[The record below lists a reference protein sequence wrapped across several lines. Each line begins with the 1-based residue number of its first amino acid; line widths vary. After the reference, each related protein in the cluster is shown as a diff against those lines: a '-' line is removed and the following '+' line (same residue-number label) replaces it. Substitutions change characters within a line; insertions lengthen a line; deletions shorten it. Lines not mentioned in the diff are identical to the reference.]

1 MSPFFRWAGTVSEAR
16 RIDFSTKD
24 EPLRRDVSLLGA
36 LVGAVVREQEGDEA
50 FEAVEAARR
59 AAIERRESAGSDVE
73 SALVARLSGLDP
85 HRSEVLVRAFA
96 LWFRATNLAEQVH
109 RVRRRRAWEAS
120 GRPSRGTLAEAAGM
134 LAASGT
140 TDAEIVDLVGRV
152 RLEPVFTA
160 HPTEAT
166 RRLVLEKMQR
176 IARVLVQRLDRDADA
191 AAERT
196 AMTRIRRE
204 LTTAWLTDE
213 HPEDRPAVAD
223 EVEHV
228 LYYLTDVF
236 YPLVPA
242 FYEGIRREL
251 GKLPAAAAAE
261 IPIVV
266 RFASWV
272 GGDMDGNPNVDAGTI
287 RATLERHRAAV
298 LALYRREIEGL
309 RSRLTHSKNRTGFDN
324 AVLSRLEEYRGRFPD
339 TDAEIPNR
347 YRDMPYE
354 NFLRFVVRRLD
365 ETRTGHAAGYAGPA
379 EFLSDLRSVEESLA
393 RHRGVLAGRTLMRRT
408 RRRVE
413 TFGFHLAALDVR
425 QDAEVHRAALGDDR
439 DALDRCLDV
448 FRALAWARETMG
460 PESLG
465 AYIVSMAREPADV
478 LAVLALARRAGL
490 SDEAGSVPLDV
501 SPLFETVAD
510 LERSAETLDALFA
523 DADYRTHLR
532 ARGNRQVVMIGYS
545 DSNKDG
551 GITAARW
558 ALHRAQERIVA
569 ACDRAGVEPVLFH
582 GRGGTISRGGG
593 KARRAVLSAPP
604 GSVRARLRVTE
615 QGEMIDLKFGMRPIA
630 LRTLEQ
636 EASAVLLATG
646 MPPRDDPRA
655 ERWSAMMARI
665 ADASRNAYRGLV
677 RDDPRFL
684 PYFRAATPIDVIERM
699 PIGSRPPS
707 RKTGGGPE
715 SLRAIPWVFAWTQSR
730 HLLPGWYGVGAGLAA
745 GVREFGEEAVS
756 EMARGWAFLGA
767 LLGDV
772 EMVLA
777 KADLAI
783 AERYAALAGEE
794 GHPVFEAVAAEHR
807 RTLDLVLRLRG
818 RTSLLDDEP
827 ALARSIR
834 LRNPYVDPM
843 SFLQVDLLRRWRA
856 GGREDASLFRALQA
870 TVRGIAQGLRNTG

>member
-1 MSPFFRWAGTVSEAR
+1 VSDIRPIA
-16 RIDFSTKD
+16 FAPKD
-24 EPLRRDVSLLGA
+24 EALRRDVSFLGA
-36 LVGAVVREQEGDEA
+36 LVGGVVREQEGAEA
-50 FEAVEAARR
+50 YEAVEAARR
-59 AAIERRESAGSDVE
+59 AAIARRETAGAGAELAD
-73 SALVARLSGLDP
+73 LLWGLDP
-85 HRSEVLVRAFA
+85 SRAEVLVRAFA
-96 LWFRATNLAEQVH
+96 LWFRVTNLAEQVH

-120 GRPSRGTLAEAAGM
+120 GRPGRGTLAEAAGI
-134 LAASGT
+134 LAASGR
-140 TDAEIVDLVGRV
+140 TDAEIVDLVRRV

-176 IARVLVQRLDRDADA
+176 IARVLVERLDRPASSS
-191 AAERT
+191 AAER
-196 AMTRIRRE
+196 AAAARIRRE
-204 LTTAWLTDE
+204 LTAVWLTDE

-228 LYYLTDVF
+228 LYYLADVL

-242 FYEGIRREL
+242 LYEGMRREL
-251 GKLPAAAAAE
+251 RKELAGQEGEALP
-261 IPIVV
+261 ILV

-287 RATLERHRAAV
+287 RATLERHREVV
-298 LALYRREIEGL
+298 LRMHRVNVERL
-309 RSRLTHSKNRTGFDN
+309 RSRLTHSKNRTRFDED
-324 AVLSRLEEYRGRFPD
+324 VLARLDAYRRRFPD
-339 TDAEIPNR
+339 TDAAIPGR

-354 NFLRFVVRRLD
+354 NLLRFVVRRLD
-365 ETRTGHAAGYAGPA
+365 ETRAAHAAGYAAPDD
-379 EFLSDLRSVEESLA
+379 LLDDLRCVEESLRKHDGPA
-393 RHRGVLAGRTLMRRT
+393 AGGGLVRRV

-425 QDAEVHRAALGDDR
+425 QDAEVHRAALAGD
-439 DALDRCLDV
+439 AAVLDRCLDV
-448 FRALAWARETMG
+448 FRALSWAREAMG
-460 PESLG
+460 PEALG
-465 AYIVSMAREPADV
+465 PYIVSMSRRPEDV
-478 LAVLALARRAGL
+478 LAVLELARRAGL
-490 SDEAGSVPLDV
+490 VDEGEGVPLDV
-501 SPLFETVAD
+501 APLFETVAD
-510 LERSAETLDALFA
+510 LERARETLAALFA
-523 DADYRTHLR
+523 DGAYRAHLR
-532 ARGNRQVVMIGYS
+532 SRGDRQVVMIGYS

-551 GITAARW
+551 GIAAARW

-593 KARRAVLSAPP
+593 SARRAALSAPP

-646 MPPRDDPRA
+646 LPPADDPRA
-655 ERWSAMMARI
+655 ERWAAMMERI
-665 ADASRNAYRGLV
+665 AGVSREAYRGLV
-677 RDDPRFL
+677 RDDPGFL
-684 PYFRAATPIDVIERM
+684 SYFRSATPIDVIERM

-707 RKTGGGPE
+707 RKAGGGPE

-730 HLLPGWYGVGAGLAA
+730 HLLPGWFGVGAGLES
-745 GVREFGEEAVS
+745 GVTEFGEKAVS
-756 EMARGWAFLGA
+756 EMARGWAFLAA

-794 GHPVFEAVAAEHR
+794 GRPVFETIGAEYR
-807 RTLDLVLRLRG
+807 RTRDVVLRLRG
-818 RTSLLDDEP
+818 RTALLEDEP

-843 SFLQVDLLRRWRA
+843 SVLQVDLLRRWRD
-856 GGREDASLFRALQA
+856 GGRADASLFRALQA